1 MTSSTPIPTALTEK
15 IIQDAIVRAVQNVCR
30 TMLQWDA
37 ILLNRMDQ
45 PIETSA
51 YQLISNVGFVGDANG
66 VVYLCLSEDFAKHA
80 TGRIIGMSSSELEK
94 QGLVPVKDAL
104 AEITNMT
111 AGGFKNRLCDIGY
124 PCKLTLPTILRGLNL
139 QVSAIKSATR
149 HIFEFEC
156 HGHKLVADIQIK
168 AE

>member
-1 MTSSTPIPTALTEK
+1 MPLITAITDK
-15 IIQDAIVRAVQNVCR
+15 IIQDAITHAVQNVCK

-37 ILLNRMDQ
+37 NLRNRTNQ
-45 PIETSA
+45 AAETSA

-66 VVYLCLSEDFAKHA
+66 VVYLCLSEDFARHA
-80 TGRIIGMSSSELEK
+80 TGKMLGMSSGELEK
-94 QGLVPVKDAL
+94 QGLVAVKDAL
-104 AEITNMT
+104 AEITNMM

-156 HGHKLVADIQIK
+156 QGHKFVADIQIK